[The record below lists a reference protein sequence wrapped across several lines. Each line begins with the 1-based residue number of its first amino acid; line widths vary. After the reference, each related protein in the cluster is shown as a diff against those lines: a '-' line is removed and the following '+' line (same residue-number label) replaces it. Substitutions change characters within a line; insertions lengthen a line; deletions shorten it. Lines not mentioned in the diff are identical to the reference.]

1 MHSWQHVII
10 GSSNGLA
17 PNIWRLKGLKNINY
31 ICACSGRSLDTGIV
45 QVVKIRFKAEYS
57 YSLRRQVINN
67 HGIDHVGWMDHCL
80 PWRRISATRTIQCWG
95 LIVNTH
101 THIYICVCLC
111 ACVCFLKCITHV
123 KDLNFARKKSI
134 VRLIIFNTLWYS
146 GVLEYDLA
154 TSRARASPTMIPQT
168 RYIVVQITRSCT
180 HALDT
185 CRTSLI
191 PWTEKYT
198 P

>member
-45 QVVKIRFKAEYS
+45 QVVKIRSKAEYS

-80 PWRRISATRTIQCWG
+80 PWGEDFSYPHHSVLRIDSEH
-95 LIVNTH
+95 TH
-101 THIYICVCLC
+101 TYICVCLR

-123 KDLNFARKKSI
+123 KDLNFARKKSV
-134 VRLIIFNTLWYS
+134 VRLIIFNTLWHS
-146 GVLEYDLA
+146 GVIEYDLA